1 MRQLAPE
8 RVEYSKLKEDI
19 LGCLAD
25 NTDVTGVKKE
35 FRLLISSKRKFERI
49 NSIRTLFQELER
61 QLLIFPEKKGIQYF
75 YSIVQQ
81 LNSQQSGVISQ
92 QLLDQVDE
100 LHRRLQPVLESP
112 PLPSALPRQTS
123 FQRVPENVRL
133 ILAKDLKLCGGK
145 DWEHFAM
152 GLGTGLGDKEDILKL
167 KLGKIGEFEEKH
179 NGDIKKIL
187 DDVLTHFEDN
197 CLKSSVTIDMLKHIS
212 KVLKNV
218 DIFTTPLN
226 LTANKIKREREKLKS
241 IN

>member
-167 KLGKIGEFEEKH
+167 KLGSCERQTCKI
-179 NGDIKKIL
+179 
-187 DDVLTHFEDN
+187 
-197 CLKSSVTIDMLKHIS
+197 SS
-212 KVLKNV
+212 N
-218 DIFTTPLN
+218 
-226 LTANKIKREREKLKS
+226 
-241 IN
+241 